1 MIAMVEEHARPV
13 QGVETVVVADRGR
26 WAVELVVLYR
36 DGVIRRRIDTYPT
49 KARAEIAARMI
60 KRGAE
65 RETRGPVN
73 G

>member
-1 MIAMVEEHARPV
+1 MAEGHTEPAL
-13 QGVETVVVADRGR
+13 GVETVVVTDSGQ

-36 DGVIRRRIDTYPT
+36 DGVVRRRIDTYPT